1 LNLRLITKKLF
12 SYVALV
18 GFVIMS
24 LSAHASTDEQYKV
37 ETAFIY
43 QFTNYITWPPESE
56 KDAFVI
62 SVVGDS
68 RLTRSLEELA
78 KVKTV
83 KDKKMV
89 IHQITDSSQLK
100 KSDIVVIGS
109 SNEKLLEEISKKT
122 KGMHALVI
130 SFNEGAATKGSM
142 INFYLDEGRIR
153 FEINRAAL
161 EAEKLQASSQ
171 LLKLARLVD

>member
-1 LNLRLITKKLF
+1 MNLRQITKNLR
-12 SYVALV
+12 SYLALV
-18 GFVIMS
+18 VLVI
-24 LSAHASTDEQYKV
+24 ASFSSQAATDEQYKV

-43 QFTNYITWPPESE
+43 QFTNYITWPPDST

-68 RLTRSLEELA
+68 KLTRSLEKLA
-78 KVKTV
+78 QVKTV
-83 KDKKMV
+83 KGQKML

-100 KSDIVVIGS
+100 RSDIVVIGS
-109 SNEKLLEEISKKT
+109 SNEKILDEITKKT
-122 KGMHALVI
+122 KGTHALII
-130 SFNEGAATKGSM
+130 SFSHGFATKGSM
-142 INFYLDEGRIR
+142 INFYLDDGRIR